1 VTFANI
7 QLDDWVV
14 EVELSAGVWTDI
26 TSYIISD
33 IYADGGIKGNDPRDR
48 VAGTGEMNFV
58 LNNADLRFS
67 PDYSGVLTGW
77 KKGVKIRLVLTYSA
91 EEIIRWKG
99 KISSIKLIPALGG
112 LRLVEVQALDW
123 MGEASKTPLETT
135 AVLADKRGD
144 EVIAAVNLL
153 MPISPENTSLAV
165 GETTYPTVLDFK
177 GNTTK
182 AMTEFSKVA
191 LSEPG
196 FIYLRKDRIYGETLI
211 FEKWADRGGSV
222 EPSSYSLVAADSGH
236 ILQEDGDD
244 LLMEDGDFLLLD
256 EVSTPTFDNNMF
268 DFEIG

>member
-1 VTFANI
+1 MTFANI

-77 KKGVKIRLVLTYSA
+77 KKGVKIRLALTYSA

-99 KISSIKLIPALGG
+99 KISSIQLIPALGG
-112 LRLVEVQALDW
+112 LRLVEVQALNW

-191 LSEPG
+191 LSLVNPSE
-196 FIYLRKDRIYGETLI
+196 
-211 FEKWADRGGSV
+211 ADVMTVS
-222 EPSSYSLVAADSGH
+222 PSYSLITDGR
-236 ILQEDGDD
+236 IL
-244 LLMEDGDFLLLD
+244 
-256 EVSTPTFDNNMF
+256 EVPPDAIATPNLIKLTFPPVV
-268 DFEIG
+268 